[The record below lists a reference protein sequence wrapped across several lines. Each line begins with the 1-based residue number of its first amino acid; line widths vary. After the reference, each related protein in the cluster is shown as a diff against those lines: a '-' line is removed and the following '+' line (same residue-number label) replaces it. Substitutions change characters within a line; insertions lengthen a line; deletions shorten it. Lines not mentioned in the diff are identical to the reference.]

1 MISSTIEFTMTVLV
15 LQSASTRAGV
25 VAADSWNT
33 HSKTCRRRLIWEWL
47 EAGFFMLLLFK
58 LNGDVP
64 AS

>member
-1 MISSTIEFTMTVLV
+1 MTVLV

>member
-1 MISSTIEFTMTVLV
+1 MFSSAVVFTMTVLV
-15 LQSASTRAGV
+15 LQTASTRAGI
-25 VAADSWNT
+25 VAFNSWNT
-33 HSKTCRRRLIWEWL
+33 HSKTCRRHLIREWL

>member
-1 MISSTIEFTMTVLV
+1 MTILI
-15 LQSASTRAGV
+15 LQAASTRAGI
-25 VAADSWNT
+25 VAFNSWNT
-33 HSKTCRRRLIWEWL
+33 HSKTCRRHLIREWL